1 VAKSWGIK
9 NLYFYM
15 VCLVTLFL
23 FVGGAISA
31 INSAMELA
39 LPDKPNV
46 PLIYVYYPEYKGE
59 PAQPV
64 FDPPALE
71 ELEKRR
77 VEQEKNDLYYQ
88 GYTKRRLLN
97 SIALMIIAAPF
108 YLYHWRQVK
117 PMRKKRGL
125 SDEN

>member
-1 VAKSWGIK
+1 MAKSWSIK
-9 NLYFYM
+9 NLYFYL

-31 INSAMELA
+31 INSSMQLA
-39 LPDKPNV
+39 FPDKPNV

-59 PAQPV
+59 QAQPV
-64 FDPPALE
+64 FDPPPLE

-77 VEQEKNDLYYQ
+77 SEQEQTDLYYQ
-88 GYTKRRLLN
+88 GYTKRSLLN

-108 YLYHWRQVK
+108 YLYHWNKVK
-117 PMRKKRGL
+117 PAQRKAG
-125 SDEN
+125 D

>member
-1 VAKSWGIK
+1 VAKSWSIK

-23 FVGGAISA
+23 FVGGAISS
-31 INSAMELA
+31 INNAMQLV

-46 PLIYVYYPEYKGE
+46 PLIYAYYPEYKGE

-64 FDPPALE
+64 FDPPSLE

-77 VEQEKNDLYYQ
+77 TEQEKADVYHQ
-88 GYTKRRLLN
+88 GYTKRSLLN

-108 YLYHWRQVK
+108 YLYHWKQVK
-117 PMRKKRGL
+117 P
-125 SDEN
+125 

>member
-1 VAKSWGIK
+1 MAKSWSIK
-9 NLYFYM
+9 NLYFYL

-31 INSAMELA
+31 INNAMQLT

-46 PLIYVYYPEYKGE
+46 PLIYVYYPEYKGD

-64 FDPPALE
+64 FEPPPLE

-77 VEQEKNDLYYQ
+77 AEQEKADIYYQ
-88 GYTKRRLLN
+88 GYTKRSLLN
-97 SIALMIIAAPF
+97 SIALMIIALPF
-108 YLYHWRQVK
+108 YCYHWKQVK
-117 PMRKKRGL
+117 PVSRKRGV